1 MKTVTQASVLNR
13 FQNIYKLFQQLAS
26 MPLYNSFNFDIETKA
41 LSKASLLYTEL
52 KCPTC
57 LEMMYWLSPNLVL

>member
-52 KCPTC
+52 
-57 LEMMYWLSPNLVL
+57 